1 MPFFSIL
8 LVYLY
13 LQEEKSVR
21 LFLHERVNF
30 VLAIFNAIKY
40 VYFVIHEIKEL
51 FSLNAELIY
60 NFLRKLKYLI
70 LHSDKIIFKLQTYNG
85 MNLKTRLNIISNHFI
100 LHIFLFCF
108 ILMKVN
114 YLYFSCF
121 FRMFL

>member
-13 LQEEKSVR
+13 LQGGKSVQ
-21 LFLHERVNF
+21 LFLHEQVNF

-40 VYFVIHEIKEL
+40 AYFVIHEIKEL
-51 FSLNAELIY
+51 FCLNVEFIY

-70 LHSDKIIFKLQTYNG
+70 LHFDKIIFKLQTYND
-85 MNLKTRLNIISNHFI
+85 MNLKTRLNIVSNHFI

-108 ILMKVN
+108 ILMKVS
-114 YLYFSCF
+114 YLYFSCS